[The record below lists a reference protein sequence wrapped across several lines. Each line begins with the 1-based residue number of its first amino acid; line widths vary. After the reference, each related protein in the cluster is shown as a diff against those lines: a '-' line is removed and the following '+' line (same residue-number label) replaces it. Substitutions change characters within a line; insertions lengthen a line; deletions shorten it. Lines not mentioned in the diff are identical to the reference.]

1 MDIIEVRTDQHLDPN
16 IRWRLRNW
24 TKSEDERDILMR
36 VTIQEVG
43 EKDNTEDIWIMRG
56 ENTIGALA
64 NNIFHVMSEQ
74 DVNFFDRTNTLFR

>member
-1 MDIIEVRTDQHLDPN
+1 
-16 IRWRLRNW
+16 
-24 TKSEDERDILMR
+24 MR